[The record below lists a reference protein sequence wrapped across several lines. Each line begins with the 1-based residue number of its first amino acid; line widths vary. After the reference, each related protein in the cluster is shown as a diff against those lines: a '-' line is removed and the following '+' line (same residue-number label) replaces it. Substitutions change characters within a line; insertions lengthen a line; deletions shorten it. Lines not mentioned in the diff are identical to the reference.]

1 VTGKCAG
8 PIAGGIADAVSI
20 TPAGYLTEYETKI
33 SMSDF
38 RHDAAKDKWNH
49 TRAREVVSR
58 FFYVVPLPLVSKIQP
73 LLQPGHGLISVH
85 WSLHHWSRGDVR
97 TEPRAREIVAAKR
110 LKAEKVSDKRLS
122 EIYRNCYFRHWS
134 WAEARMQ
141 SALALPA

>member
-1 VTGKCAG
+1 
-8 PIAGGIADAVSI
+8 
-20 TPAGYLTEYETKI
+20 
-33 SMSDF
+33 
-38 RHDAAKDKWNH
+38 
-49 TRAREVVSR
+49 
-58 FFYVVPLPLVSKIQP
+58 
-73 LLQPGHGLISVH
+73 
-85 WSLHHWSRGDVR
+85 VR